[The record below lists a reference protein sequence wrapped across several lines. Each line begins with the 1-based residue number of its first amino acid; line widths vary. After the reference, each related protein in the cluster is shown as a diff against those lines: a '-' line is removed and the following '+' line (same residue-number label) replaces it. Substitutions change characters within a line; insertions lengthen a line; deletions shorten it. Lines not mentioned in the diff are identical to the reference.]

1 MRTINIA
8 ALVAVVALVLWPGAV
23 AHAQSP
29 CEELGGAV
37 QDSACQIR
45 AATNAYTI
53 DASFPVDYADPQP
66 MTDYLKQTRD
76 GFINVSQMPGS
87 RNLPYELDITAQA
100 YRSGTPDRQG
110 TQSVVLEIF
119 QDVGG
124 AHPVTWYKSFNYN
137 LDTRQPITFDNLFK
151 PDTKPLPVI
160 FPIVL
165 QQLEKETGQ
174 PSVIPEGDGLDPS
187 HYQNFAL
194 TNDELIFFFGQGE
207 LLPSVAGANVV
218 RVPRTAVAP
227 MLA

>member
-1 MRTINIA
+1 
-8 ALVAVVALVLWPGAV
+8 
-23 AHAQSP
+23 
-29 CEELGGAV
+29 
-37 QDSACQIR
+37 
-45 AATNAYTI
+45 
-53 DASFPVDYADPQP
+53 